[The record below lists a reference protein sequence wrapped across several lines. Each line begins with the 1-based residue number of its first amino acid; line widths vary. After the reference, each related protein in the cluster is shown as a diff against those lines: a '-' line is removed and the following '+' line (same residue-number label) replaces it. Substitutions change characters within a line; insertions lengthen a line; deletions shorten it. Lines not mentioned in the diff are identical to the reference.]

1 MPVDVGED
9 PDAALDESS
18 GLDVDEPSE
27 KKGRASIR
35 RAPSIVEVSV
45 GELRVSRL
53 SVGELRNTAERIGP
67 SRSAKALMRAWH
79 IVTFVF
85 WVLLFYAVWVAATWR
100 NRPLVEVRRS

>member
-18 GLDVDEPSE
+18 GHTLAPSE
-27 KKGRASIR
+27 KKGRAAIR
-35 RAPSIVEVSV
+35 RAPSSVEVTA
-45 GELRVSRL
+45 L

-85 WVLLFYAVWVAATWR
+85 WVLLYYAVWVAATWR
-100 NRPLVEVRRS
+100 NKPLVEVRRS

>member
-18 GLDVDEPSE
+18 GHTLAPSE
-27 KKGRASIR
+27 EKGRASIR
-35 RAPSIVEVSV
+35 RAPSIVEV
-45 GELRVSRL
+45 

>member
-18 GLDVDEPSE
+18 GHTLAPSE

-35 RAPSIVEVSV
+35 RAPSIVGVSV

-85 WVLLFYAVWVAATWR
+85 WALLFYAVWVAATWR